1 MKIAIHGRKVN
12 ESSFPFIAKLLTELS
27 DKGAEIF
34 LSASLHELLRETS
47 FDMQNCRVY
56 ADEEGVPEVNFTV
69 SIGGDGTLLE
79 TVTHVGAKEI
89 PILGVNTGRLGF
101 LATVSQDHIKGAI
114 DALDQQ
120 RYSYEYR
127 TLVELEGNMYL
138 QGLNFALNE
147 VAIIKKDTSSMIVVH
162 TYVDDQYLNSYW
174 SDGLIIA
181 TPTGSTGYSLSCG
194 GPVVSPQ
201 SSNLIITPVSP
212 HNLTVRPLVISDESV
227 VTVQVESRSDNFL
240 LSLDSRSYT
249 VAMDSNKMT
258 IRKNSFKVKLIKFGG
273 YSFLETL
280 RQKLHWGLDV
290 RN

>member
-47 FDMQNCRVY
+47 FDLQNCRVY

-79 TVTHVGAKEI
+79 TVTHVGAKET